1 MYLFKV
7 GLILGFVLGKILILQ
22 AQDHHY
28 TPTHYGL
35 KEGLNTQNIYR
46 SANLENGQL
55 LLITN
60 RGLTLF
66 DGYRFINNDSVRFTS
81 PTLFLKNDKIYT
93 SNMKG
98 LMEIDVF
105 QSLPKVLIPTIQTDS
120 DPNND
125 HFENIFIDQ
134 QKNIWS
140 TDFENVKYFNPLTKK
155 IKSFRISPGNKS
167 IFPHISILQISKNE
181 ICVFSPLGIWKWD
194 SEKDQIQP
202 LANSE
207 FSKKNYQFAMQL
219 QNGMILL
226 STAEGEIFEFNP
238 LTESFKKQK
247 SLPENQ
253 VVIGMVK
260 NSSGILLSTDDSV
273 YHSSAKGYRLL
284 FQTDSEKVQHINYD
298 KTTGNIWLSTTQGLI
313 KLQPE
318 NPAFEILN
326 LYNSKAVTKSIIE
339 DQNHQIWTLNSAGEI
354 WKYDGKSAQ
363 KIFETGPHY
372 PYGINYSAGHLF
384 LSTQNGIFKYEA
396 GNFVKMNLSGLE
408 IQSEIV
414 KTIITPQNELWVVL
428 ASHPIVR
435 YAWPGLQKNQIPFA
449 NPPEFWFDNKWQ
461 DIKVDSK
468 NRIWLVGWMPKSFG
482 ITYFTPEN
490 QSFFDISNKKI
501 NPDRGRFVGDYYT
514 SIGLGKDQ
522 TMYFSAYGGW
532 NQTDSNGKILKR
544 VDMNTHE
551 IIDSSIRGIAEDSKG
566 NVYFA
571 TTEGLHIYRTNLDRV
586 VRLNKMDGLPT
597 NYLIH
602 SFLDLKNQKLAIG
615 TEGGLVLVDKEK
627 ALNTSLKN
635 RLEISQILVNDLPI
649 FISNHFIEL
658 SKDERD
664 ITIQFSDLSYL
675 PAEKVHFRYRFA
687 DESTWHNLGNKSEL
701 TLNYL
706 QPGDY
711 SVLIQALDNLGN
723 VQSKTLQLD
732 IHAKPPFTKS
742 YPFYILMFLVFVGLT
757 FLVFRYFWNR
767 RQKEQNYLR
776 KIKEAEMKTLR
787 SQMNPHFLFNTLNSI
802 NSYIV
807 QHKTDD
813 ASSYLTTFSK
823 LMRSILENS
832 KKEQISL
839 KNELDT
845 LRLYLELESARLE
858 HSFDYMYNIDNEIDE
873 FDVQVPPLIIQPF
886 AENAIWH
893 GLRNRDGRGML
904 EIKVKQPQE
913 DLLAIYIEDNGI
925 GREASQKLKKQETQ
939 HKSYGIDITI
949 DRIKTL
955 NPENGFLINDLYDAA
970 GKATGT
976 QIIITLK
983 LKDHD

>member
-1 MYLFKV
+1 MHLFKV
-7 GLILGFVLGKILILQ
+7 WMILGFLLGRILTLQ

-28 TPTHYGL
+28 STTHYGL

-46 SANLENGQL
+46 SAVSENGQL

-66 DGYRFINNDSVRFTS
+66 DGYRFIHHDSVSFTS
-81 PTLFLKNDKIYT
+81 PALFLKNNKIYT

-98 LMEIDVF
+98 LIELNAF
-105 QSLPKVLIPTIQTDS
+105 QSLPKVLVPTIQTDS

-140 TDFENVKYFNPLTKK
+140 TDFENVKYFNPITKK
-155 IKSFRISPGNKS
+155 VKSFRIHPGNKV
-167 IFPHISILQISKNE
+167 IFPHISILQTSKDE
-181 ICVFSPLGIWKWD
+181 IWIFSPKGIWKWN
-194 SEKDQIQP
+194 SKNDQIQP
-202 LANSE
+202 LANQE
-207 FSKKNYQFAMQL
+207 FSKKNYQFALQL
-219 QNGMILL
+219 QNGTIRL

-260 NSSGILLSTDDSV
+260 NSSGILLLTYNSV
-273 YHSSAKGYRLL
+273 YHSSSKGYRLL
-284 FQTDSEKVQHINYD
+284 FQTNSERIQHIHYD
-298 KTTGNIWLSTTQGLI
+298 EITGNIWLSTTQGLI

-326 LYNSKAVTKSIIE
+326 LYNSNAVTKSIAE
-339 DQNHQIWTLNSAGEI
+339 DEKNQIWTLNSAGEI
-354 WKYDGKSAQ
+354 WKYDGNSSQ
-363 KIFETGPHY
+363 KVFETGSHY
-372 PYGINYSAGHLF
+372 PYGISYSKGNLF
-384 LSTQNGIFKYEA
+384 LSTQNGIFKQEA

-414 KTIITPQNELWVVL
+414 KTIITLQNELWVVL
-428 ASHPIVR
+428 ASHPIAR
-435 YAWPGLQKNQIPFA
+435 YTWPGLQKIQTPFA
-449 NPPEFWFDNKWQ
+449 NPPEFWSDNKWQ
-461 DIKVDSK
+461 DIKVDAK

-482 ITYFTPEN
+482 ITYFNTEN
-490 QSFFDISNKKI
+490 QTFTDISNKKI
-501 NPDRGRFVGDYYT
+501 NPDRGLFVGDYYT
-514 SIGLGKDQ
+514 AIGLGKDE

-544 VDMNTHE
+544 VNMNTHD
-551 IIDSSIRGIAEDSKG
+551 IIDSSIRGIAEDSRG

-571 TTEGLHIYRTNLDRV
+571 TTEGLHIYRTKLDRV
-586 VRLNKMDGLPT
+586 VRLNTMDGLPS

-602 SFLDLKNQKLAIG
+602 SFLDLNNRKIAIG
-615 TEGGLVLVDKEK
+615 TEGGLVLIDKEK
-627 ALNTSLKN
+627 ALKTSLKN
-635 RLEISQILVNDLPI
+635 RLEISQILVNDIPRSFTDHL
-649 FISNHFIEL
+649 IEL

-664 ITIQFSDLSYL
+664 ITIQFSDLSFL
-675 PAEKVHFRYRFA
+675 PTEKVRFRYRFS
-687 DESTWHNLGNKSEL
+687 DENTWHNLGNKAEL
-701 TLNYL
+701 SLNYL

-723 VQSKTLQLD
+723 AQSKTLQLD

-742 YPFYILMFLVFVGLT
+742 YPFYILLFLVFVGLT
-757 FLVFRYFWNR
+757 LLVNRYFWNR

-807 QHKTDD
+807 QNKTED

-845 LRLYLELESARLE
+845 LKLYLELESARLE
-858 HSFDYMYNIDNEIDE
+858 HSFDYIFKIEDEVDE
-873 FDVQVPPLIIQPF
+873 FDLQVPPLIIQPF

-893 GLRNRDGRGML
+893 GLRNMNERGML
-904 EIKVKQPQE
+904 EIRVKQPQE
-913 DLLAIYIEDNGI
+913 DILCIYIEDNGI

-955 NPENGFLINDLYDAA
+955 NQENGFVIHDLYDES
-970 GKATGT
+970 GNATGT